1 MFENRKSIFF
11 LLHNDK
17 MFEDDCWNLIK
28 ELHEWPS
35 RLNQHMDI
43 CDDRHR
49 NERNNIE
56 NAIIR
61 KRDMF
66 ETNVSILEEA
76 VKEV

>member
-1 MFENRKSIFF
+1 
-11 LLHNDK
+11 
-17 MFEDDCWNLIK
+17 
-28 ELHEWPS
+28 
-35 RLNQHMDI
+35 MDI